1 MQARINGLFLA
12 IANSKIKKGLVFLFL
27 INIYSVQIF
36 AQEEYKEPK
45 IAFKGYLK
53 NMSTLS
59 WSPYLGDT
67 LWYDN
72 LTHNRL
78 NLAWYPNNEF
88 TVYVEMRNRI
98 FLGSSVKNLPNYGE
112 LIDNNNDFFT
122 LSNNIVANNQVVI
135 NLMFDR
141 LYMQWVKNNWE
152 VKLGRQRINWGVN
165 LAWNPNDWFNAYSF
179 FDFDYE
185 ERPGSDAVRVT
196 YYTGVASSVEIAA
209 KIADSPDDFVA
220 AGMYKTNKNKYDIQL
235 LGGLAQGDLALGT
248 GWAGNLGLGSI
259 KGELTYFIP
268 VIETSA
274 NTNFLS
280 NPVNGDYILDGS
292 GNRIKQSD
300 RYTTMFLGTVS
311 MDYSFA
317 NSLYINGSV
326 MYNSIGQYDAN
337 LFGVSLEQQFGGFTV
352 RDLSPYPWSSFVQAT
367 YQITPLLFAGGAI
380 MFYPGTNNFF
390 INPLL
395 TLSLAQNLDIDVVSQ
410 LFFGDN
416 QNGNY
421 DAISKSMFIRAKWSF

>member
-1 MQARINGLFLA
+1 M
-12 IANSKIKKGLVFLFL
+12 
-27 INIYSVQIF
+27 
-36 AQEEYKEPK
+36 
-45 IAFKGYLK
+45 
-53 NMSTLS
+53 
-59 WSPYLGDT
+59 GDT

-248 GWAGNLGLGSI
+248 GWAGNLELGSI